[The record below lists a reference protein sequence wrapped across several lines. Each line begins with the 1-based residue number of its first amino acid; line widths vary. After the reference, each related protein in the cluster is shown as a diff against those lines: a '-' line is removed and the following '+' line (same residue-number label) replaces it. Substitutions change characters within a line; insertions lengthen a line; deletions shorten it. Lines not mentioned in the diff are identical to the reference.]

1 MNGAFFGHTLDFEY
15 GLSSDSIL
23 DEELAVLGHPGP
35 IVDELV
41 DLAPRETRAS
51 HCLVFDCLGHRE
63 RVSATENLHQ
73 NLNLP
78 LLLLEFL
85 LLLGDQDI
93 TIRLM
98 RVTISSLS

>member
-1 MNGAFFGHTLDFEY
+1 MNGAFFSHTLDFEY

-23 DEELAVLGHPGP
+23 DQELAVLGHPGP

-41 DLAPRETRAS
+41 DLAPRKTRAS

-73 NLNLP
+73 NFYLP
-78 LLLLEFL
+78 LLLQGFL
-85 LLLGDQDI
+85 LLLGDLI
-93 TIRLM
+93 SALRKLRLN
-98 RVTISSLS
+98 ISSLS